1 MSAAALPAAAPSRT
15 TANPLGALIRT
26 ESRLFLRDPVSLLVA
41 VLLPTVLL
49 VGLGAIPA
57 LREPAE
63 VFGGTTFVAA
73 FAPSLLAI
81 SIAQLGLQTLPQTLA
96 AYRERGVLRRYST
109 TPVSPLAVL
118 VVQLVVNVV
127 TALLSALLL
136 LLVAVAGF
144 GVPAPAH
151 PLSFVLAVLLGT
163 AGVFSIGLL
172 IAAVA
177 PRAKTAAGL
186 GAVAFLLS
194 LFFAGVYLPYFL
206 LPDLIVRIGEYL
218 PPAIGAIKA
227 SWTGAGASP
236 LVLLVQAVIVVGASW
251 LAARL
256 FRWE

>member
-1 MSAAALPAAAPSRT
+1 MTAAIPTAHRPAGSA
-15 TANPLGALIRT
+15 LGTLIRT
-26 ESRLFLRDPVSLLVA
+26 ETRLFLRDPVSLLVA
-41 VLLPTVLL
+41 VLLPAAV
-49 VGLGAIPA
+49 LGALGAVPA
-57 LREPAE
+57 LREPTE
-63 VFGGTTFVAA
+63 KFGGTTFVAY

-81 SIAQLGLQTLPQTLA
+81 SIAQLGVQTLPQTLA
-96 AYRERGVLRRYST
+96 TYRERGVLRRYSA
-109 TPVSPLAVL
+109 TPVSPLTVL

-127 TALLSALLL
+127 TALLAALLL
-136 LLVAVAGF
+136 LVVAIAVF
-144 GVPAPAH
+144 GLPVPQH
-151 PLSFVLAVLLGT
+151 PVSFVLAVLLGT
-163 AGVFSIGLL
+163 AAVFSLGLL

-206 LPDLIVRIGEYL
+206 LPEVFARIGEYM

-236 LVLLVQAVIVVGASW
+236 LVLLVQAAIVVVASG

>member
-1 MSAAALPAAAPSRT
+1 MTAAIPAATRPAGS
-15 TANPLGALIRT
+15 ALGTLIRT
-26 ESRLFLRDPVSLLVA
+26 ETRLFLRDPVSLLVA
-41 VLLPTVLL
+41 VLLPGVLL
-49 VGLGAIPA
+49 AGLGAIPA

-63 VFGGTTFVAA
+63 VFGGSTFIAA

-81 SIAQLGLQTLPQTLA
+81 SIAQLGVQTLPQTLA
-96 AYRERGVLRRYST
+96 AYRERGVLRRYSA
-109 TPVSPLAVL
+109 TPVSPLTVL

-127 TALLSALLL
+127 TALLAALLL
-136 LLVAVAGF
+136 ILVATVGF
-144 GVPAPAH
+144 GMPAPAH
-151 PLSFVLAVLLGT
+151 PVSFVLAVLLGT
-163 AGVFSIGLL
+163 ASVFSIGLL

-206 LPDLIVRIGEYL
+206 LPEFVVRIGEFV
-218 PPAIGAIKA
+218 PPAIVAITQ

-236 LVLLVQAVIVVGASW
+236 LVLLVQAAIVVVASG

>member
-1 MSAAALPAAAPSRT
+1 MTAA
-15 TANPLGALIRT
+15 IRT
-26 ESRLFLRDPVSLLVA
+26 AHRPAGSALGTLARTETRLFLRDPVSLLVA
-41 VLLPTVLL
+41 VLLPAALL
-49 VGLGAIPA
+49 AGLGAIPA
-57 LREPAE
+57 LREPTE
-63 VFGGTTFVAA
+63 MFGGGTFVEF

-96 AYRERGVLRRYST
+96 TYRERGVLRRYSA
-109 TPVSPLAVL
+109 TPVSPLTVL
-118 VVQLVVNVV
+118 VVQLIVNVV
-127 TALLSALLL
+127 TALLAALLL
-136 LLVAVAGF
+136 LVVAVAGF
-144 GVPAPAH
+144 GLPVPQH
-151 PLSFVLAVLLGT
+151 PVSFVLAVLLGT
-163 AGVFSIGLL
+163 AAVFSLGLL

-206 LPDLIVRIGEYL
+206 LPDVFVRIGEYM
-218 PPAIGAIKA
+218 PPAIGAIKE

-236 LVLLVQAVIVVGASW
+236 LVLLVQAVIVVVVSG

>member
-1 MSAAALPAAAPSRT
+1 MTTAAIPAAPRATGS
-15 TANPLGALIRT
+15 ALGALVRAET
-26 ESRLFLRDPVSLLVA
+26 RLFLRDPVSLLVA
-41 VLLPTVLL
+41 VLLPAAILL
-49 VGLGAIPA
+49 GLGAVPA
-57 LREPAE
+57 LREPTE
-63 VFGGTTFVAA
+63 MFGGATFVAY

-96 AYRERGVLRRYST
+96 TYRERGVLRRYSA
-109 TPVSPLAVL
+109 TPVSPLTVL

-127 TALLSALLL
+127 TALLATLLL
-136 LLVAVAGF
+136 LLVAIAVF
-144 GVPAPAH
+144 DVPGPRH
-151 PLSFVLAVLLGT
+151 PLSFVVAVLLGT
-163 AGVFSIGLL
+163 AAVFSLGLL

-194 LFFAGVYLPYFL
+194 LFFAGVYLPNFL
-206 LPDLIVRIGEYL
+206 LPDVVVRIGEYV

-236 LVLLVQAVIVVGASW
+236 VVLLVQAVIVVVASGT
-251 LAARL
+251 AARL